1 MTIFHGMAIAIGRI
15 RPLEMSLVILNLCL
29 LALIFSMLSAVTDAR
44 SLNIGRYV
52 EADLIID
59 EVLSRCLVESYR

>member
-1 MTIFHGMAIAIGRI
+1 
-15 RPLEMSLVILNLCL
+15 LNLCL
-29 LALIFSMLSAVTDAR
+29 LALIFSMLSAVTNAR

-59 EVLSRCLVESYR
+59 EVLSNCIVEGYR